1 MEIEYK
7 SFLECFWF
15 YMQSIVYSFGC
26 ARCGMYAWPLSGYC
40 DTRYS
45 QPGYLIDLIEM
56 KKDPTARYG
65 FFIFMDI
72 FFLLSICEWFYGSDC
87 ELHRPQ
93 RQVCPIGHINQDES
107 IHSSPDV
114 LVHQLRRYSQPDAIV
129 CECTQ
134 SEGEE
139 TVLGNTRSKLGH
151 ANGKNGSFGNFSS

>member
-1 MEIEYK
+1 
-7 SFLECFWF
+7 
-15 YMQSIVYSFGC
+15 
-26 ARCGMYAWPLSGYC
+26 
-40 DTRYS
+40 
-45 QPGYLIDLIEM
+45 
-56 KKDPTARYG
+56 
-65 FFIFMDI
+65 MDI